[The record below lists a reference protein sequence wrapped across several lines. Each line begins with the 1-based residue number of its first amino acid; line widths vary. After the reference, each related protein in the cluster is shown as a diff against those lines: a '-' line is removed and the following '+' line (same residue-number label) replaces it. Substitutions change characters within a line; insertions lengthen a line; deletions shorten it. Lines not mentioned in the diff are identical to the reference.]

1 MENRE
6 LSALA
11 EAIAGRIFVE
21 LEASGRHQPPE
32 IRRSNRTQ
40 PPDGCRE
47 DDHGSHRPCGGEII

>member
-21 LEASGRHQPPE
+21 LEASGRHVHVTAQQDAEAAAVPAGAVSVE
-32 IRRSNRTQ
+32 
-40 PPDGCRE
+40 
-47 DDHGSHRPCGGEII
+47 